1 MNLKESGGNNM
12 NINEKIGKII
22 RNARLDKRMTMK
34 DLAKL
39 IGYSEVAM
47 HNYEMGERR
56 MSLETFFNICQIL
69 DLDANEVQEQCRK
82 TKEAD

>member
-1 MNLKESGGNNM
+1 MKKESVY
-12 NINEKIGKII
+12 NEKIGKII

-34 DLAKL
+34 DLGKL
-39 IGYSEVAM
+39 AGYSEVAI
-47 HNYEMGERR
+47 HNYETGTRG

-69 DLDANEVQEQCRK
+69 DLDVNEVQEQCRK

>member
-1 MNLKESGGNNM
+1 MNLKESEGNNM
-12 NINEKIGKII
+12 NVNEKIGKII

-47 HNYEMGERR
+47 HNYEMG
-56 MSLETFFNICQIL
+56 
-69 DLDANEVQEQCRK
+69 
-82 TKEAD
+82 

>member
-1 MNLKESGGNNM
+1 MNV
-12 NINEKIGKII
+12 NEKVGKII

-34 DLAKL
+34 ELGKL

-47 HNYEMGERR
+47 HNYEIGEKG

-69 DLDANEVQEQCRK
+69 DLDVNEVLKQCRK

>member
-1 MNLKESGGNNM
+1 MNV
-12 NINEKIGKII
+12 NEKIGKII

-34 DLAKL
+34 DLGKL
-39 IGYSEVAM
+39 TGYSEVAI
-47 HNYEMGERR
+47 HNYETGTRG